1 MFHYIIL
8 NSPVMWLMLSL
19 TNKSVNIHSM
29 SCFHTHNTMVVDGNK
44 VYVSGEWSRNVR
56 AWSHLLVC
64 TMPLRARGLVLSS

>member
-29 SCFHTHNTMVVDGNK
+29 SCFHTHIQWWWMVTKCMFQG
-44 VYVSGEWSRNVR
+44 SGAGMSEHDHIYLS
-56 AWSHLLVC
+56 
-64 TMPLRARGLVLSS
+64 VLCL

>member
-29 SCFHTHNTMVVDGNK
+29 SCFYTHNTMVVDGNK

-56 AWSHLLVC
+56 A
-64 TMPLRARGLVLSS
+64 